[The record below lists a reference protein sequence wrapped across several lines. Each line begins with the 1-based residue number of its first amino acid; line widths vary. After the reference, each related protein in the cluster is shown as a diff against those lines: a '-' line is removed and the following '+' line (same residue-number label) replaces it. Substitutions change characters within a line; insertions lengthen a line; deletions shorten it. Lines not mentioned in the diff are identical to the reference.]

1 MTSGRQRAS
10 NFRRHGQELIS
21 KPWGGY
27 RRMTHFLVGWLVH
40 WLVSWLVGCLVDT
53 LGCCGLLYQ
62 TILYDC
68 GEYGESC
75 TVGYGRIP

>member
-1 MTSGRQRAS
+1 
-10 NFRRHGQELIS
+10 
-21 KPWGGY
+21 
-27 RRMTHFLVGWLVH
+27 MTHFLVGWLVH